1 MTPQA
6 RRPWPW
12 NRTRLTPP
20 QHHRRPARRRATLA
34 TLERLEDR
42 TLMSIFTPTSFT
54 DSFDVSAPPN
64 QPISLRDAIID
75 ANNDTG
81 TTTDT
86 IVLQSGTYNLNLANP
101 AGPRQNFLSHT
112 GELDITNTHHVLI
125 IQGAGSSGPARRSS
139 TPPR

>member
-12 NRTRLTPP
+12 NRTRLVPS
-20 QHHRRPARRRATLA
+20 QHHRRAARRRATLA

-42 TLMSIFTPTSFT
+42 SLLAVFTPTSFT
-54 DSFDVSAPPN
+54 DSFDASAPAN
-64 QPISLRDAIID
+64 QPVSLRDAIID

-86 IVLQSGTYNLNLANP
+86 IVLQSGTYSLTLANP
-101 AGPRQNFLSHT
+101 PGARQHFLSHT
-112 GELDITNTHHVLI
+112 GDLDITNTHHVLI
-125 IQGAGSSGPARRSS
+125 IPGPVSSG
-139 TPPR
+139 